1 MRVQFFRKR
10 FQQFFFSRR
19 VAAVADDTR
28 QPYRTAGGKPPDAF
42 GNVVGGI
49 QTHEFAGRNDV
60 NFFCIAFPDGHGETA
75 ADYVSQYIVEGN
87 VHRRD
92 GFQFIQQLQGYDDAP
107 TRAAHTGLR
116 AARFHTGDAVV
127 TGVNDILCFYAV
139 YV

>member
-1 MRVQFFRKR
+1 MRVQFFRKC
-10 FQQFFFSRR
+10 FQQFFFPRR
-19 VAAVADDTR
+19 VATVADDTR
-28 QPYRTAGGKPPDAF
+28 QPYRTAGGKPSDAF
-42 GNVVGGI
+42 GNVVGSI

-60 NFFCIAFPDGHGETA
+60 NFFRVAFPDGHGETA
-75 ADYVSQYIVEGN
+75 ADYVSQHIVEGN

>member
-1 MRVQFFRKR
+1 MIPA
-10 FQQFFFSRR
+10 SR
-19 VAAVADDTR
+19 
-28 QPYRTAGGKPPDAF
+28 
-42 GNVVGGI
+42 I

-60 NFFCIAFPDGHGETA
+60 NFFCVAFPDGHGETA

-116 AARFHTGDAVV
+116 AARFQTLSSTVS
-127 TGVNDILCFYAV
+127 LQM
-139 YV
+139 